1 MLGSTLTID
10 NGTCAA
16 NAAAN
21 SVHCDIGNLDVG
33 QQSNITFS
41 ATPTA
46 AGAFGN
52 TAAIAM
58 TGTDTQP
65 ANNSV
70 TVTVTVS
77 QGNSCS
83 ATGLR
88 RLCISL

>member
-70 TVTVTVS
+70 TVTVS

>member
-70 TVTVTVS
+70 TVS